1 MLNIQD
7 LTNDKI
13 LLHTKRMEFDG
24 KTVPSLGGIPLL
36 RKIGQGGMG
45 AVYVGYRQ
53 LLQRE
58 VAVKVL
64 PQQVAAQDEQ
74 MTERFL
80 RKHGSRRRSHRNI
93 SSPSKTSAKRT
104 ASRTSSWNT

>member
-80 RKHGSRRRSHRNI
+80 REAQLA
-93 SSPSKTSAKRT
+93 AKI
-104 ASRTSSWNT
+104 AS